1 MRWRDVI
8 LLLCAALAPAQ
19 VPVGGGGAEREYRLT
34 VGESMVIDTPFDIA
48 RISTTAPQVVDTV
61 ALSRREVLLL
71 AKGYGLSTVG
81 TWSKT
86 GERAFY
92 KVTVAH
98 DLGQVRD
105 LLRRTFP
112 DESIEVQS
120 AQEALSL
127 TGRVTSQTVA
137 ERAAALVAPL
147 AKSVV
152 NNLQIAP
159 PGPDK
164 QVMLRVKFAE
174 LNRSAGASFGFN
186 LMSTGALNTT
196 GRTTTG
202 QFSPPSPSRVYPMGL
217 MMDGLTGL
225 TPSSASG
232 QVSNWTIS
240 DALNVFA
247 FRPDLNL
254 GAFIQALRSQGVLQ
268 ILAEPNLVATDAKEA
283 SFLVGGEFPVP
294 VVQGGANVGAV
305 TVIFREFGIR
315 LTFQPRITPN
325 RTIKLHVKPEVST
338 IDIANAVVISGFTVP
353 ALSTRR
359 METDIEL
366 AEGQSFV
373 IAGLMDDR
381 ATETLSKVP
390 GLSSVPVLGALF
402 KSRQENK
409 TKTELVVIVTPV
421 IADPAEAG
429 GQASG
434 PVMPMGFLPPLPAPG
449 DQPPARK

>member
-1 MRWRDVI
+1 MQWRDLI
-8 LLLCAALAPAQ
+8 LFLCAGLAAAEIP
-19 VPVGGGGAEREYRLT
+19 PGGESAGRDLRLT
-34 VGESMVIDTPFDIA
+34 VGESTVVDCSFDIA
-48 RISTTAPQVVDTV
+48 RISTTAPEVVDTV

-81 TWSKT
+81 IWSKAGDRT
-86 GERAFY
+86 FY

-112 DESIEVQS
+112 DEAIDVQS
-120 AQEALSL
+120 AQDALSL

-137 ERAAALVAPL
+137 ERATALVASL

-174 LNRSAGASFGFN
+174 LNRSASASFGFN
-186 LMSTGALNTT
+186 LMSTGALNTS

-202 QFSPPSPSRVYPMGL
+202 QFSPPSPSRMYPLGL
-217 MMDGLTGL
+217 MMDGITGL
-225 TPSSASG
+225 TPGSPSG
-232 QVSNWTIS
+232 QVSNWSLS
-240 DALNVFA
+240 DALNIFA

-315 LTFQPRITPN
+315 LTFQPRVTPH

-338 IDIANAVVISGFTVP
+338 IDIANAVVVSGFTIP

-359 METDIEL
+359 METDIE
-366 AEGQSFV
+366 
-373 IAGLMDDR
+373 
-381 ATETLSKVP
+381 
-390 GLSSVPVLGALF
+390 
-402 KSRQENK
+402 
-409 TKTELVVIVTPV
+409 
-421 IADPAEAG
+421 
-429 GQASG
+429 
-434 PVMPMGFLPPLPAPG
+434 
-449 DQPPARK
+449 

>member
-8 LLLCAALAPAQ
+8 LFLCAALAAAEVPA
-19 VPVGGGGAEREYRLT
+19 GGEGAAREYRLT
-34 VGESMVIDTPFDIA
+34 VGESTVIDSSFDIA
-48 RISTTAPQVVDTV
+48 RIATTAPQVVDTV

-71 AKGYGLSTVG
+71 AKGYGSSTVG
-81 TWSKT
+81 IWSKA
-86 GERAFY
+86 GERVFY

-112 DESIEVQS
+112 DETIDVQS
-120 AQEALSL
+120 AQDALSL

-152 NNLQIAP
+152 NNVQIAP

-174 LNRSAGASFGFN
+174 LNRSATASFGFN

-202 QFSPPSPSRVYPMGL
+202 QFSPPSPSRVYPLGL

-225 TPSSASG
+225 TPSSPSG
-232 QVSNWTIS
+232 QVSNWTLS
-240 DALNVFA
+240 DALNIFA

-294 VVQGGANVGAV
+294 VVQGGASVGAV

-338 IDIANAVVISGFTVP
+338 IDIANSVVISGFTIP

-409 TKTELVVIVTPV
+409 TKTELVVIVTPS
-421 IADPAEAG
+421 IADPAEAA

-449 DQPPARK
+449 GQQPERK